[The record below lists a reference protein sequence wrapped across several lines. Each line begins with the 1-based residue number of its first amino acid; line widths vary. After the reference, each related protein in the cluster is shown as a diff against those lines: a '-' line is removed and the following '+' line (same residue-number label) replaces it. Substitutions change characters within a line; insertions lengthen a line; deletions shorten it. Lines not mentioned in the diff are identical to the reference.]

1 MNNNFEIISYKED
14 LPEDV
19 LNSLG
24 TEVAVDTE
32 TLGLNL
38 SRDRLCLIQLKG
50 NLSKNVYL
58 VQFENN
64 KYSAPN
70 LIKLFN
76 NERILKVYH
85 YARFDIAVILKFLG
99 VLSTNNYCTK
109 IASFIARTYSN
120 KHGLKELCHEL
131 LGITINKSQQ
141 SSYWGETNLTS
152 EQQSY
157 AANDVLYLTAIK
169 EKLTYMLEKENRLT
183 LAQSCFT
190 FIATRCLLDVLG
202 WEKIDIFSHSINN

>member
-1 MNNNFEIISYKED
+1 MNNNFEIILHKED
-14 LPEDV
+14 LPERII
-19 LNSLG
+19 NSLG
-24 TEVAVDTE
+24 TEVAIDTE

-38 SRDRLCLIQLKG
+38 NRDRLCVIQLKG
-50 NLSKNVYL
+50 NLSKDVHL
-58 VQFENN
+58 VQFEKN

-76 NERILKVYH
+76 DENILKVYH

-99 VLSTNNYCTK
+99 VLSVNNHCTK
-109 IASFIARTYSN
+109 IASFLARTYSN

-141 SSYWGETNLTS
+141 SSYWGTPDLTP

-157 AANDVLYLTAIK
+157 AASDVLYLSAIK
-169 EKLTYMLEKENRLT
+169 EKLTHMLEKENRLT

-190 FIATRCLLDVLG
+190 FITTRCLLDVLG
-202 WEKIDIFSHSINN
+202 WSNVDIFSHSINN